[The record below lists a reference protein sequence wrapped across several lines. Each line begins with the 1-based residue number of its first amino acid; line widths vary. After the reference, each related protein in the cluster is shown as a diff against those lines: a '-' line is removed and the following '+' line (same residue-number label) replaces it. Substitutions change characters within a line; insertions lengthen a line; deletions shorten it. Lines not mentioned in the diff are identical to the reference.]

1 MRKTIIC
8 ALIVGA
14 LHLGALWVL
23 GRAQIQAGA
32 RPQQPLI
39 TVNVTVND
47 SSGRSITDLRKED
60 LQLFDEGNLETISH
74 FSKED
79 LPITYGLV
87 IDASGSLKPHFRP
100 LLEASQQIIAA
111 NRPND
116 ETFIVRF
123 ISSDNIR
130 PLQEL
135 TSDKDMLKRALNDLK
150 IGMGQTALIDALYLA
165 AQYAMANRKAD
176 DKRHFA
182 LVLISDGED
191 RASYYRENQ
200 LFELLKKSDLQ
211 VFIVGLIGEL
221 EEGRGLIRKSPRQTA
236 TDFINKLAQE
246 TGGQAFVLNSTKEI
260 SEVVVHLTEM
270 LRTRYVIGYTPT
282 TKLDKVKRKVQVK
295 LIKSP
300 ESKKWRV
307 SVGKVEINTSGP

>member
-14 LHLGALWVL
+14 LHLGALWISA
-23 GRAQIQAGA
+23 RAQSQAA
-32 RPQQPLI
+32 ASPQQAL
-39 TVNVTVND
+39 VTLNMRVTD

-123 ISSDNIR
+123 VTSNNIQV
-130 PLQEL
+130 LQEL
-135 TSDKDMLKRALNDLK
+135 TSDKETLKRALSGLK
-150 IGMGQTALIDALYLA
+150 IEMGQTALIDALYIA
-165 AQYAMANRKAD
+165 AQYAIEHRKAG

-200 LFELLKKSDLQ
+200 LFELLKKSNLQ

-221 EEGRGLIRKSPRQTA
+221 EEGRSLVRKSPRQTA

-246 TGGQAFVLNSTKEI
+246 TGGQAFILSSTKEI
-260 SEVVVHLTEM
+260 SDVTLRVTEM
-270 LRTRYVIGYTPT
+270 LGTRYVIGYTPT
-282 TKLDKVKRKVQVK
+282 TKLDKLKRKVQVK

-307 SVGKVEINTSGP
+307 SVGKVEVNTSRP